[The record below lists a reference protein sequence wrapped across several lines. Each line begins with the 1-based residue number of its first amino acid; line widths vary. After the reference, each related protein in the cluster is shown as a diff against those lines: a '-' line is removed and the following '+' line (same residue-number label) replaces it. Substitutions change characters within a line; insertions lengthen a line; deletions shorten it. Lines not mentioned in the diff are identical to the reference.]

1 MLESV
6 SWVEKN
12 FNETPDAIFI
22 FRDDQLLVSNHAAQ
36 TLQADHALSTAYITK
51 LMNSVV
57 KQQKSRTNDC
67 FNCVVLDMAK
77 TAIPFTLP
85 VKGAHSLSFFLV
97 YSELDAAQNVY
108 SLTLKS
114 SDLMQRVDQL
124 AQQRKLVQYVNR
136 AHEEER
142 KRLSQDLHDSIAQ
155 GVYSSI
161 MGVRHLESTVNNADP
176 EAFARQTKL
185 IESQLYATLQEIKGM
200 ALDIRPSVLDSFGLM
215 AALKALA
222 KRLEENT
229 GIDIIVVTRDAEEL
243 KLSEDVQTVLYRIA
257 QEAMTNAIKHA
268 EANEINLFLVA
279 HEHEISLEIIDDGTG
294 FDVKQHVSFNGHSL
308 GLINM
313 NERVKSLHGTFQ
325 IKSEPGSGTTVTAT
339 FPIA

>member
-12 FNETPDAIFI
+12 FNEAPDAIFI
-22 FRDDQLLVSNHAAQ
+22 FRDDQLLVSNYAAR
-36 TLQADHALSTAYITK
+36 TLQADYALSTAYITK

-57 KQQKSRTNDC
+57 QQQSSRTDDC
-67 FNCVVLDMAK
+67 FNCAALDQAK
-77 TAIPFTLP
+77 PAIPFTLP
-85 VKGAHSLSFFLV
+85 VKDGHPLSFFLV
-97 YSELDAAQNVY
+97 YSELDAAKKVY

-114 SDLMQRVDQL
+114 NDLLQRVDQL

-161 MGVRHLESTVNNADP
+161 MGVRHLESTMAQADP
-176 EAFARQTKL
+176 TAFAHQTKL

-200 ALDIRPSVLDSFGLM
+200 ALDIRPSVLDSFGLP

-229 GIDIIVVTRDAEEL
+229 GIEIIVVAHDIAEL

-268 EANEINLFLVA
+268 EANEINLILVA

-294 FDVKQHVSFNGHSL
+294 FNVKEHVSFNGHSL
-308 GLINM
+308 GLLNM

-325 IKSEPGSGTTVTAT
+325 IKSEKGSGTTVTAS

>member
-36 TLQADHALSTAYITK
+36 ALQADYALSTAYITK

-57 KQQKSRTNDC
+57 RQQRSNTNDC
-67 FNCVVLDMAK
+67 FNCAALDMAK

-85 VKGAHSLSFFLV
+85 VKDGHSLSFFLV
-97 YSELDAAQNVY
+97 YSELDPAQNVY

-114 SDLMQRVDQL
+114 NDLMQRVDQL

-161 MGVRHLESTVNNADP
+161 MGVRHLESAVQDADSA
-176 EAFARQTKL
+176 AFERQTKQ

-200 ALDIRPSVLDSFGLM
+200 ALDIRPSVLDSFGLP

-229 GIDIIVVTRDAEEL
+229 GIDITVVARDTAEL

-257 QEAMTNAIKHA
+257 QEAMTNALKHA
-268 EANEINLFLVA
+268 QANEINLFLVA
-279 HEHEISLEIIDDGTG
+279 HEHEISLEVIDDGTG
-294 FDVKQHVSFNGHSL
+294 FDVKQHISFNGHSL
-308 GLINM
+308 GLLNM
-313 NERVKSLHGTFQ
+313 NERVKSLNGTFQ
-325 IKSEPGSGTTVTAT
+325 ITSEPGSGTTVTAT